1 MNDYS
6 ATGQIIYDLIKKTGI
21 IKLNYEI
28 AEPIY
33 AAIMTDTGSFRFER
47 TTPELHH
54 IAAELIQLGVISRED
69 I

>member
-1 MNDYS
+1 MN
-6 ATGQIIYDLIKKTGI
+6 
-21 IKLNYEI
+21 I

-54 IAAELIQLGVISRED
+54 IAAELIQLGVVPGKIFDSVYD
-69 I
+69 QSHLVKSSC